1 MWKLYE
7 QVIQQNN
14 CQQVYDGENLVVN
27 ECSQMPHL
35 LIFT

>member
-7 QVIQQNN
+7 QVIQQNK
-14 CQQVYDGENLVVN
+14 CQQVHDREDLVVN
-27 ECSQMPHL
+27 ECSQMSHL